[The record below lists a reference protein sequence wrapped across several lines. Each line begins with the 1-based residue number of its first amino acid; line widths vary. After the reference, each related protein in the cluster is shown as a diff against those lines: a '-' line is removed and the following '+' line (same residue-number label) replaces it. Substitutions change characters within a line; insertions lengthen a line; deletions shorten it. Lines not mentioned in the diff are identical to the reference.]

1 VTRAAIVALAV
12 AAAVATPIAAAAPA
26 GLCAADE
33 TAYFECAMA
42 NGKLLAVCGA
52 LPERLQYRFG
62 KPGAIELAHPA
73 AASDGPRTLLIAR
86 YHRYRT
92 DRLALGFERE
102 GVSYA
107 VFDDQEDGRGR
118 GGVEVKTVDGRVR
131 ELVCAGPVTSRLSE
145 LVGVVAC
152 DRESA
157 LNGGRCP

>member
-1 VTRAAIVALAV
+1 VTRTALVLVAV
-12 AAAVATPIAAAAPA
+12 AAAVATGPTRAAPA
-26 GLCAADE
+26 SLCNDDE

-42 NGKLLAVCGA
+42 HGKLLAVCGA

-62 KPGAIELAHPA
+62 KPAAIELAYPP

-92 DRLALGFERE
+92 DRLTLRFERG

-118 GGVEVKTVDGRVR
+118 GGVDVKTADGRVH
-131 ELVCAGPVTSRLSE
+131 ELVCTGGVASRLSE
-145 LVGVVAC
+145 LVGVVEC